1 MATEPRFHLTTRDH
15 AILQALLD
23 AYSGPHGP
31 YAQLLGQKLRQSAIA
46 FSDDIAADV
55 VTLGSKVAYSV
66 DGKAAG
72 PHVLA
77 EEAGTAE
84 GAVSIHTLR
93 GLALLGLAEGA
104 AVLVDRGDG
113 ASERLVVGRVLSQPE
128 AETRRRAP
136 AAGAAAGA
144 TVVSFRPKP
153 ARQAFA
159 DSFPN
164 SGPNSGPDSGPDDDD
179 PGPRA
184 A

>member
-23 AYSGPHGP
+23 AYAGPHGP
-31 YAQLLGQKLRQSAIA
+31 YVQLLGQKLRQSAIA

-113 ASERLVVGRVLSQPE
+113 ASEQLVVGRVLSQPE